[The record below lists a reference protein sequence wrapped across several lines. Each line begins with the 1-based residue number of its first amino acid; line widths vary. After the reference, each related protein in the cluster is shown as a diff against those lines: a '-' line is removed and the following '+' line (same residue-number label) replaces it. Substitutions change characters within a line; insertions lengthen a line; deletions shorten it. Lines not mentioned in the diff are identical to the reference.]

1 MSLSRKQLK
10 ELKSKMQNT
19 NPNGLKAA
27 RQASK
32 QTRKVSTQRV
42 VKASDFTKRKSVIR
56 YSFKPNQLV
65 EVNFES
71 EKVIGLVVS
80 DFEYFSKKVEKNCF
94 FILVKGAVKQFDGRY
109 IRQI

>member
-1 MSLSRKQLK
+1 MALSRKQLK

-19 NPNGLKAA
+19 NPGGLKAA
-27 RQASK
+27 RQAAK
-32 QTRKVSTQRV
+32 QTRQVSAQRV
-42 VKASDFTKRKSVIR
+42 VKDANFTQRKSIIK

-65 EVNFES
+65 EVTYGA

-80 DFEYFSKKVEKNCF
+80 DFEYFSRSVEKNCF
-94 FILVKGAVKQFDGRY
+94 FVLVKGAVTQFDGRY

>member
-19 NPNGLKAA
+19 NPNSLKAA

-32 QTRKVSTQRV
+32 QTRQVSTQRV
-42 VKASDFTKRKSVIR
+42 VKDENFAKVKKIIR

-65 EVNFES
+65 EVDFS
-71 EKVIGLVVS
+71 TEKSIGLIVS
-80 DFEYFSKKVEKNCF
+80 DFEYFSRRVEKNCF
-94 FILVKGAVKQFDGRY
+94 FVLVKGAVKQFDGRY

>member
-1 MSLSRKQLK
+1 MALSRKQLK

-32 QTRKVSTQRV
+32 QTRQVSTQRL
-42 VKASDFTKRKSVIR
+42 VKDTNFTKRKSVIR

-65 EVNFES
+65 EVNYGA

-80 DFEYFSKKVEKNCF
+80 DFEYFSRKVEKNCF
-94 FILVKGAVKQFDGRY
+94 FVLVKGAVTQFDGRY

>member
-1 MSLSRKQLK
+1 MALSRKQLK

-19 NPNGLKAA
+19 NPNSLKAA

-32 QTRKVSTQRV
+32 QTRQVSTQRV
-42 VKASDFTKRKSVIR
+42 VKDSNFTQRKSIIR

-65 EVNFES
+65 EVTYGA

-80 DFEYFSKKVEKNCF
+80 DFEYFSSRVEKNCF
-94 FILVKGAVKQFDGRY
+94 FVLVKGTVTQFDGRY

>member
-1 MSLSRKQLK
+1 MALSRKQLR
-10 ELKSKMQNT
+10 ELKNKMANT
-19 NPNGLKAA
+19 DPSGLKAA

-32 QTRKVSTQRV
+32 QSRQVSKQKIVRDTE
-42 VKASDFTKRKSVIR
+42 FTERKSIIR

-65 EVNFES
+65 EVKYGN

-80 DFEYFSKKVEKNCF
+80 DFEYFSRRVEKNCF
-94 FILVKGAVKQFDGRY
+94 FVLVKGAVTQFDGRY